1 MTCRHALSLLED
13 YMDSNLASPTAF
25 EVKAHLDACPEC
37 RGEYEETLRLKELLK
52 TPVTSTVADSYWSEV
67 SSLIAAKTVEADA
80 SLPARSPSI
89 TQISS
94 DRRELFRSAMA
105 FAASICIL
113 FTALYLGSL
122 RNQQSSH
129 FNNPHST
136 ILVAATLREVV
147 GDDDGAVITNREYAT
162 MMGSRFLMGMPGP
175 LGRALGPLDLLTF

>member
-13 YMDSNLASPTAF
+13 YMDSNLASSTAL
-25 EVKAHLDACPEC
+25 EVQEHLDACPEC

-52 TPVTSTVADSYWSEV
+52 TPAVSTVADAYWSEV

-80 SLPARSPSI
+80 SVPTRSPSI

-129 FNNPHST
+129 FNHPNSS
-136 ILVAATLREVV
+136 ILVAATLRAVV
-147 GDDDGAVITNREYAT
+147 GDDETAVITTKEYAT
-162 MMGSRFLMGMPGP
+162 LNGSRFLMGMPGP